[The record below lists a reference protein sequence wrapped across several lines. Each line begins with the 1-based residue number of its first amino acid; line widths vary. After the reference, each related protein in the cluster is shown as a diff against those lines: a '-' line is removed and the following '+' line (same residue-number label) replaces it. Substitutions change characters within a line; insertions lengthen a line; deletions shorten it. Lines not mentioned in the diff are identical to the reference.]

1 MGLQEIAAL
10 LALLTPLML
19 GVWGVVQFFI
29 TRNDKK
35 TTAEEEKPEPSN
47 ADPPVLQGMTIDFGS
62 KLVEV
67 LEERI
72 DELEAEADRLRE
84 QRNNALAERDALKLE
99 RDAAYRVLRAHGLPL
114 TDYNDN

>member
-35 TTAEEEKPEPSN
+35 TPVEPEPAN
-47 ADPPVLQGMTIDFGS
+47 DDPPVIQGMTIDFGS
-62 KLVEV
+62 RLVQV

-72 DELEAEADRLRE
+72 DDLEAEVDRVRD
-84 QRNNALAERDALKLE
+84 QRNKALAERDALKLQ
-99 RDAAYRVLRAHGLPL
+99 RDAARRVLRAHGLPL
-114 TDYNDN
+114 TDYHDDSDE

>member
-10 LALLTPLML
+10 FALLTPLIL

-35 TTAEEEKPEPSN
+35 TPEKPEP
-47 ADPPVLQGMTIDFGS
+47 AHDDPPVLQGMTIDFGS

-72 DELEAEADRLRE
+72 DELEEEGDRLKE
-84 QRNNALAERDALKLE
+84 QRNKALAERDALKRQ

-114 TDYNDN
+114 TDYHDDD